1 MAGTENPKIPPRTER
16 PQALSHAEIIDSFA
30 PVGVDPSFGAVAVF
44 WQAKTDWEVG
54 LATFRQRMHAAI
66 SEAWEGNAAEASKNA
81 ISAYTTKAEELT
93 PTFETVARLISSSA
107 LSSSDTKSSIPARKD
122 DPDIWDINDRWINND
137 EFEDGRNDDEEE
149 ARAIMKAKYVEAF
162 GIVDAGLPVL
172 DHPTSLVT
180 ESFVPGGDGD
190 GGGDDGDGGGSDG
203 GGSDDADEDDGTGDA
218 PDTGGDEDTGDDDTT
233 GDDTEDDTTD
243 DGTTDEETEDDTTSD
258 DDTAAAATE
267 SPVTTPGTNTPN
279 TPGSPGSPSSPSGGS
294 PSAGV
299 PGAAVAT
306 PGRAVP
312 GIPATA
318 VTSAA
323 ATGSAAGAAGRG
335 MAGAPGMMGAGAG
348 RGGGKDDEN
357 THETPDYLINEENTR
372 ELIGEIAKATPQAI
386 GARFLSA
393 QTRPAEP
400 EGESK

>member
-16 PQALSHAEIIDSFA
+16 PQELSHAKIIDSFD

-66 SEAWEGNAAEASKNA
+66 AEAWEGNAAEASKNA
-81 ISAYTTKAEELT
+81 ISSYTTKAEELT

-107 LSSSDTKSSIPARKD
+107 LSSSDTKSSLPARKE

-137 EFEDGRNDDEEE
+137 EFEDGRNDDEED

-162 GIVDAGLPVL
+162 GVVDAGLPVL

-180 ESFVPGGDGD
+180 DSFVPGGDGD
-190 GGGDDGDGGGSDG
+190 DGNGDGGGDDG
-203 GGSDDADEDDGTGDA
+203 GGSDDEDEDNGTGDD
-218 PDTGGDEDTGDDDTT
+218 PDTGDENTGDDDNT
-233 GDDTEDDTTD
+233 GDDTEDDTTGD
-243 DGTTDEETEDDTTSD
+243 DTAEDDTEDDTTSD
-258 DDTAAAATE
+258 DDTAAASTE
-267 SPVTTPGTNTPN
+267 SPATTPGTTTPN
-279 TPGSPGSPSSPSGGS
+279 APGSSGSPSSPSGGS

-299 PGAAVAT
+299 PGAAVPT
-306 PGRAVP
+306 PGRAIP
-312 GIPATA
+312 GIPAAA
-318 VTSAA
+318 VTGTAA
-323 ATGSAAGAAGRG
+323 AASAAGGAGRG
-335 MAGAPGMMGAGAG
+335 TTGAPGMMGAGAG

-393 QTRPAEP
+393 QTLPADQ